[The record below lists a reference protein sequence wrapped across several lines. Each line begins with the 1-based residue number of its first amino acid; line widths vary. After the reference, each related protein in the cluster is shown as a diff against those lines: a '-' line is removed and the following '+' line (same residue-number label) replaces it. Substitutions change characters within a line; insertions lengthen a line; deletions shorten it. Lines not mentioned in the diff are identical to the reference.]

1 MNPNINS
8 SHKRSLAVE
17 NGGRF
22 RGQFWDVVRQKSF
35 LSVAFQD
42 FFCKE
47 VMIMKEL
54 VTAEQMRRSDA
65 FAIEHQHMA
74 SPVLM
79 ERAALAVADE
89 ILQHQNPD
97 KILAVCGTGNNGG
110 DGAAAARILRLRGY
124 DAEICPVGNPE
135 KYSEG
140 MRTQMKI
147 AGNYRIP
154 VVNNPVFTEYTVII
168 DALFGTGLS
177 RAVTGAYAKVIDQI
191 NESHVPVVSVD
202 IPSGIHTD
210 TGAVLG
216 TAVHAAATVTFAF
229 EKPGLLLPPGSVCS
243 GTVYQA
249 EIGVSGC
256 FLPGEPRYYRMEQKD
271 LLPFLK
277 RNPLGNKG
285 TFGKILA
292 VAGSR
297 EICGAALLCSE
308 AAFRAGAGMVRV
320 LTEENN
326 RLPFLLKL
334 PEAMLSLY
342 RDGEP
347 LPEETLTGALEWSD
361 LALIGPGLGTGD
373 TARELVKWLLSGSS
387 IPVVIDADA
396 LNLIAREPSLLKKA
410 SCPTVV
416 TPHLGEMAR
425 LTGKSIPAL
434 KQNLPAAA
442 LDFAKEFHTVCVL
455 KDARTVVA
463 SPEGTLFIN
472 SSGCSA
478 LATAG
483 SGDVLTGILASLLVQ
498 QKNAGSSLP
507 AECVAAAAVFLHGL
521 LGEQATGQMSEAS
534 VLAGDLIRMLE
545 HTDPLA

>member
-1 MNPNINS
+1 
-8 SHKRSLAVE
+8 
-17 NGGRF
+17 
-22 RGQFWDVVRQKSF
+22 
-35 LSVAFQD
+35 
-42 FFCKE
+42 
-47 VMIMKEL
+47 
-54 VTAEQMRRSDA
+54 
-65 FAIEHQHMA
+65 
-74 SPVLM
+74 
-79 ERAALAVADE
+79 
-89 ILQHQNPD
+89 
-97 KILAVCGTGNNGG
+97 
-110 DGAAAARILRLRGY
+110 
-124 DAEICPVGNPE
+124 
-135 KYSEG
+135 
-140 MRTQMKI
+140 
-147 AGNYRIP
+147 
-154 VVNNPVFTEYTVII
+154 
-168 DALFGTGLS
+168 
-177 RAVTGAYAKVIDQI
+177 
-191 NESHVPVVSVD
+191 
-202 IPSGIHTD
+202 
-210 TGAVLG
+210 
-216 TAVHAAATVTFAF
+216 
-229 EKPGLLLPPGSVCS
+229 
-243 GTVYQA
+243 
-249 EIGVSGC
+249 
-256 FLPGEPRYYRMEQKD
+256 
-271 LLPFLK
+271 
-277 RNPLGNKG
+277 
-285 TFGKILA
+285 
-292 VAGSR
+292 
-297 EICGAALLCSE
+297 
-308 AAFRAGAGMVRV
+308 MVRV

-521 LGEQATGQMSEAS
+521 LGEQAAGQMSEAS